1 MSNRH
6 FDWFRKHETEDEVQ
20 HKLHRLYG
28 LACERLAIK
37 PDKDFIAAAMT
48 GNPDEARRDPVRRVA
63 HHLFTYKLAMPSGAW
78 GLLGLGLIHSVL
90 LEVARED
97 GKKAAPVRIPRS
109 DAHDLNGLASRL
121 LLPEVDQKDVR
132 RAAAFVEYLLKT
144 KGPRGF
150 LKFGRKMGADGNV
163 DAASEAVAGVST
175 GALELKWQDEIRAGT
190 PERGPTHLVMWVAKA
205 AARHKMLLFW
215 FLIANAVQILYA
227 VYVPLWLQTLFDEGI
242 KPSNVEVIR
251 TYIGYLTWGF
261 LAASFFGVILDY
273 TVAKLGPRILND
285 LRARMFAKINR
296 MDARELASSDTD
308 AIIADFSND
317 LTVVEKAVI
326 WAVPGL
332 FSKGLMLIGSVAVAF
347 TLDTQLAIATL
358 LSLMI
363 AFWLPRGFSRR
374 AVRYNYERGAEDA
387 RVAHVVKETLLMQ
400 RVIRIFGLH
409 ELQAN
414 LFTGQ
419 LSRLFK
425 ASYHQ
430 YFSSGLVGRMTS
442 FGVSAAQLLVIGL
455 GALQSVDGQVS
466 SGTIVAFITLLLTIG
481 GAAGFIG
488 AQLPLLIQ
496 GVGGLE
502 RVQALLSKPDAAPDP
517 ERPED
522 IGGKVRSL
530 TFDEVSFSYDG
541 TAATLD
547 KVSLSIECPR
557 RVMVVGPSGSGKS
570 TILRLIEN
578 QFSPRSGHVR
588 VNGVD
593 IRLLGEAQVRSLI
606 SLVPQE
612 TILFQGSV
620 RENIR
625 MGKLDADDAEIEA
638 AAKAADIHPIIMS
651 LPDGYDSDVG
661 EGGSKLSGGQRQ
673 RIAIARAILHDPQIM
688 LLDEATSALDPA
700 SRVAVEETLRKV
712 TQGQTVVAVTHDLTQ
727 CEHADLVY
735 VVKEGR
741 VVESGTHTALLAAEG
756 VYADL
761 WERSVIAGAEGAV
774 PREQLLERLRKR
786 PLLQGVP
793 PEFLE
798 GLLARMTVETVG
810 PDTVLIEDGQPAGRL
825 IFITQG
831 EAQQS
836 VRLPDGTFM
845 SVEVL
850 EPGDAL
856 GENAV
861 LPHAEEFTR
870 VVTRKASHL
879 LTIDGALLRT
889 LLAAH
894 PEVEQKIVSTF
905 APRYEAMMKHYAWL
919 KLQVPAP

>member
-6 FDWFRKHETEDEVQ
+6 FDWFKKHETEDEVQ
-20 HKLHRLYG
+20 HKLQRLYA

-37 PDKDFIAAAMT
+37 PDKGFIAAAMAA
-48 GNPDEARRDPVRRVA
+48 NPDEARRDPVRRVA

-78 GLLGLGLIHSVL
+78 GLLGLGLLHSVL
-90 LEVARED
+90 LEVGRED
-97 GKKAAPVRIPRS
+97 GKKPAPVRIART
-109 DAHDLNGLASRL
+109 DAHDLNGLAGRL
-121 LLPEVDQKDVR
+121 LMPEVDQKDVR
-132 RAAAFVEYLLKT
+132 RAAAFVEYLLKA

-150 LKFGRKMGADGNV
+150 LKFGRKMGANGNV
-163 DAASEAVAGVST
+163 DAACEAVAGVST

-190 PERGPTHLVMWVAKA
+190 PERGPTHLVIWVAKA

-215 FLIANAVQILYA
+215 FLVANAVQILYA

-251 TYIGYLTWGF
+251 TYIGYLIWGF

-273 TVAKLGPRILND
+273 SVAKLGPRILND
-285 LRARMFAKINR
+285 LRARMFSKINR

-358 LSLMI
+358 VSLMI
-363 AFWLPRGFSRR
+363 AFWLPRGFSKR

-387 RVAHVVKETLLMQ
+387 KVAHVVKETLLMQ

-409 ELQAN
+409 DLQSK
-414 LFTGQ
+414 LFTTQ
-419 LSRLFK
+419 LARLFK

-455 GALQSVDGQVS
+455 GALQSVHGDVS

-502 RVQALLSKPDAAPDP
+502 RVQALLGKPDAAPDP
-517 ERPED
+517 ERPEN
-522 IGGKVRSL
+522 IGGKVHSL

-541 TAATLD
+541 TATTLD
-547 KVSLSIECPR
+547 KVSLSIDCPR

-593 IRLLGEAQVRSLI
+593 IRMLGEAQLRSLI

-625 MGKLDADDAEIEA
+625 MGKLGASDAEVEA
-638 AAKAADIHPIIMS
+638 AAKAADIHPIIMA
-651 LPDGYDSDVG
+651 LPDGYDTDVG

-712 TQGQTVVAVTHDLTQ
+712 TKGRTVVAVTHDLTQ

-735 VVKEGR
+735 VVKAGR
-741 VVESGTHTALLAAEG
+741 VVESGTHAALLEAEG

-761 WERSVIAGAEGAV
+761 WERSVIAGAEGVV

-786 PLLQGVP
+786 PLLQGLAP
-793 PEFLE
+793 GFLE
-798 GLLARMTVETVG
+798 NLLARMSVETVG
-810 PDTVLIEDGQPAGRL
+810 PDTVLIEDGRPADRL

-850 EPGDAL
+850 EAGDAL
-856 GENAV
+856 GENTV
-861 LPHAEEFTR
+861 LEHAEEFTR
-870 VVTRKASHL
+870 VVTRKPCHL
-879 LTIDGALLRT
+879 LTIDRATLRA

-894 PEVEQKIVSTF
+894 PDVEQKIVSTF

-919 KLQVPAP
+919 KLQVPSQ